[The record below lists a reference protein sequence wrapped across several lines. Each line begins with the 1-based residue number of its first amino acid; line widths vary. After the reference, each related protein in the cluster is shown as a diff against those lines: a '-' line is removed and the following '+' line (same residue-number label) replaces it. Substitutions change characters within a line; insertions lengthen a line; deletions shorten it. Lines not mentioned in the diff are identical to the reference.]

1 MTKKSKRI
9 NSNNTI
15 CMYYV
20 VNRLKNFLDIKREE
34 ELRLDV
40 QEFCDE
46 IIYNLGINSIINFQQ
61 EDNEKLN

>member
-1 MTKKSKRI
+1 MTKKNKRI
-9 NSNNTI
+9 ESNNTI

-46 IIYNLGINSIINFQQ
+46 IIYNLGINSIINFQK

>member
-1 MTKKSKRI
+1 MTKKNKRI

>member
-20 VNRLKNFLDIKREE
+20 VNRLKNFLDIKKEE

>member
-1 MTKKSKRI
+1 MTKKNKRI
-9 NSNNTI
+9 ESNNTI